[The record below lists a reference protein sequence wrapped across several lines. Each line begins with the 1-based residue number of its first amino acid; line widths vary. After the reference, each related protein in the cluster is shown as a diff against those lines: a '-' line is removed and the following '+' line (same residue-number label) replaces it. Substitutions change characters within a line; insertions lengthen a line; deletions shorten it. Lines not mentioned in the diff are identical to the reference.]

1 MQKEFRG
8 PRGNVIQ
15 QNLKWGHV
23 VSEVSLDTPAACSV
37 TFTSSKIPDSFDFDK
52 HAVNFGGESQRLRFF
67 SNLKKIQTSWTN
79 RG

>member
-1 MQKEFRG
+1 MQKELRG

-37 TFTSSKIPDSFDFDK
+37 TFTSRKILTVLILIK
-52 HAVNFGGESQRLRFF
+52 HAVNFGGKVGGRDSSQV
-67 SNLKKIQTSWTN
+67 
-79 RG
+79 